1 MGTLFKL
8 FFENMIVLYTGVSVR
23 YLYLR
28 FIRRKKVTFSELK
41 NGISNS
47 KANQDDMDHV
57 NNEFANRAYGC
68 GFLKFVVMLIVFLSR
83 L

>member
-1 MGTLFKL
+1 METLFKL
-8 FFENMIVLYTGVSVR
+8 FFGNMIVLHTGISVR

-28 FIRRKKVTFSELK
+28 FIRRKKVTYSELK
-41 NGISNS
+41 NGISN
-47 KANQDDMDHV
+47 KANQDDMENV

-68 GFLKFVVMLIVFLSR
+68 GFLMFVVMLIVFLSR

>member
-1 MGTLFKL
+1 METLFKL
-8 FFENMIVLYTGVSVR
+8 FFGNMIVLHTGISVR

-28 FIRRKKVTFSELK
+28 FIRRKKVTYSELK
-41 NGISNS
+41 NGISN
-47 KANQDDMDHV
+47 KANQDDMENV

-68 GFLKFVVMLIVFLSR
+68 GFLMFSILVIVLLSR

>member
-28 FIRRKKVTFSELK
+28 FIRRKKVTYSELK
-41 NGISNS
+41 NGISN
-47 KANQDDMDHV
+47 KANQDDMENV
-57 NNEFANRAYGC
+57 NNEFANRAHGC
-68 GFLKFVVMLIVFLSR
+68 GFLMFVVLVIVLLSR
-83 L
+83 I

>member
-1 MGTLFKL
+1 MGSLFKL
-8 FFENMIVLYTGVSVR
+8 IFGNIIVLFTGVSVR

-28 FIRRKKVTFSELK
+28 FIGRKKVTFSELK
-41 NGISNS
+41 NGISNP
-47 KANQDDMDHV
+47 KANQDEMDNV

-68 GFLKFVVMLIVFLSR
+68 GFLMFAILVIVLLSR

>member
-1 MGTLFKL
+1 METLFKL
-8 FFENMIVLYTGVSVR
+8 FFGNMIVLLTGISVR

-41 NGISNS
+41 NGISN
-47 KANQDDMDHV
+47 KANQDDMENV

-68 GFLKFVVMLIVFLSR
+68 GFLMFVVLVIVLLSR
-83 L
+83 I

>member
-1 MGTLFKL
+1 METLFKL
-8 FFENMIVLYTGVSVR
+8 FFGNMIVLHTGISVR

-28 FIRRKKVTFSELK
+28 FIRRKKVTYSELK
-41 NGISNS
+41 NGISN

-68 GFLKFVVMLIVFLSR
+68 GFLMFVVLVIVLLSR
-83 L
+83 I

>member
-8 FFENMIVLYTGVSVR
+8 LFGNMIVLYTGVSVR

-28 FIRRKKVTFSELK
+28 YIRRKKVTFSELK
-41 NGISNS
+41 NGITNP
-47 KANQDDMDHV
+47 KANQDKMDNV

-68 GFLKFVVMLIVFLSR
+68 VTLCILIIIIVIFLQ
-83 L
+83 

>member
-1 MGTLFKL
+1 METLFKL
-8 FFENMIVLYTGVSVR
+8 FFGNMRVLHTGISVR

-28 FIRRKKVTFSELK
+28 FIRRKKVTYSELK
-41 NGISNS
+41 NGISN
-47 KANQDDMDHV
+47 KANQDDMENV

-68 GFLKFVVMLIVFLSR
+68 GFLMFVVLVIVLLSR

>member
-8 FFENMIVLYTGVSVR
+8 FFENMIVLHTGISVR

-28 FIRRKKVTFSELK
+28 FIRRKKVTYSELK
-41 NGISNS
+41 NGISN
-47 KANQDDMDHV
+47 KANQDDMENV

-68 GFLKFVVMLIVFLSR
+68 GFLMFVVLVIVLLSR
-83 L
+83 I

>member
-8 FFENMIVLYTGVSVR
+8 FFENMIVLHTGTSVR

-28 FIRRKKVTFSELK
+28 FIRRKKVTYSKLK
-41 NGISNS
+41 NGISN
-47 KANQDDMDHV
+47 KANQDDMENV

-68 GFLKFVVMLIVFLSR
+68 GFLMFVVLVIVLLSR
-83 L
+83 I

>member
-1 MGTLFKL
+1 
-8 FFENMIVLYTGVSVR
+8 MIVLLTGISVR

-28 FIRRKKVTFSELK
+28 FIRRKKVTYSELK
-41 NGISNS
+41 NGISN
-47 KANQDDMDHV
+47 KANQDDMENV

-68 GFLKFVVMLIVFLSR
+68 GFLMFVVLVIVLLSR

>member
-1 MGTLFKL
+1 METLFKL
-8 FFENMIVLYTGVSVR
+8 FFGNMIVFHTGISVR

-28 FIRRKKVTFSELK
+28 FIRRKKVTYSELK
-41 NGISNS
+41 NGISN
-47 KANQDDMDHV
+47 KANQDDMENV

-68 GFLKFVVMLIVFLSR
+68 GFLMFTILVIVLLSR

>member
-8 FFENMIVLYTGVSVR
+8 LFGNMIVLYTGVSVR

-28 FIRRKKVTFSELK
+28 YIRRKKVTFSELK
-41 NGISNS
+41 NGISNP
-47 KANQDDMDHV
+47 KANQYEMENV

-68 GFLKFVVMLIVFLSR
+68 GFLMFAILVIVLLSR
-83 L
+83 I

>member
-1 MGTLFKL
+1 MGSLFKQI
-8 FFENMIVLYTGVSVR
+8 FGNIIVLFTGVSVR

-41 NGISNS
+41 NGISNP
-47 KANQDDMDHV
+47 KANQYEMENV

-68 GFLKFVVMLIVFLSR
+68 GFLMFAILVIVLLSR
-83 L
+83 I

>member
-1 MGTLFKL
+1 
-8 FFENMIVLYTGVSVR
+8 MIVLLTGISVR

-28 FIRRKKVTFSELK
+28 FIRRKKVTYSELK
-41 NGISNS
+41 NGISN
-47 KANQDDMDHV
+47 KANQDDMENV

-68 GFLKFVVMLIVFLSR
+68 GFLMFVVMLIVFLSR

>member
-8 FFENMIVLYTGVSVR
+8 FFGNMIVLHTGISVR

-28 FIRRKKVTFSELK
+28 FIRRKKVTYSELK
-41 NGISNS
+41 NGISN
-47 KANQDDMDHV
+47 KANQDDMENV

-68 GFLKFVVMLIVFLSR
+68 GFLMFVVLVIVLLSR
-83 L
+83 I

>member
-8 FFENMIVLYTGVSVR
+8 FFGNMIVLHTGISVR

-28 FIRRKKVTFSELK
+28 FIRRKKVTYSELK
-41 NGISNS
+41 NGISN
-47 KANQDDMDHV
+47 KANQDDMENV

-68 GFLKFVVMLIVFLSR
+68 GFLMFVVLVIVLLS
-83 L
+83 

>member
-1 MGTLFKL
+1 METLFKL
-8 FFENMIVLYTGVSVR
+8 FFGNMIVLLTGISVR

-28 FIRRKKVTFSELK
+28 FIRRKKVTYSELK
-41 NGISNS
+41 NGISN
-47 KANQDDMDHV
+47 KANQDDMENV

-68 GFLKFVVMLIVFLSR
+68 GFLMFVVLVIVLLSR

>member
-1 MGTLFKL
+1 
-8 FFENMIVLYTGVSVR
+8 MIVLHTGISVR

-28 FIRRKKVTFSELK
+28 FIRRKKVTYSELK
-41 NGISNS
+41 NGISN
-47 KANQDDMDHV
+47 KANQDDMENV

-68 GFLKFVVMLIVFLSR
+68 GFLMFVVLVIVLLSR